1 MVDGDDKS
9 AGCNPD
15 TAIGEAVVDVW
26 LAGTWKNKYLGRKLC
41 WTMINILSM
50 LMHAKCQQ
58 YKISHCTDASY
69 I

>member
-26 LAGTWKNKYLGRKLC
+26 LAGTWKDKHLGRKLC
-41 WTMINILSM
+41 
-50 LMHAKCQQ
+50 
-58 YKISHCTDASY
+58 
-69 I
+69 